1 MGCLLET
8 GNGRWR
14 GGEKCFIH
22 SSIDSFIDSFIHP
35 SIHPSIHSFIHRFI
49 HSSIDSSI
57 HSSIHSTNNP
67 QLFKTPDF
75 NHLFIL
81 PDLNIFVRNLRDLRR
96 HRLHL
101 HLVQRDRRG
110 LLLPSLHST
119 TPRLH
124 ILLRLRRR
132 FIQIHRDR
140 EIDHRQ
146 IEGQRQFRVQHHRR
160 NNRRQDQRA
169 CRRNRLHHR
178 RQILQ
183 NRRSDHAHIHKSAS
197 KYAQKTHKSTV
208 RTA

>member
-1 MGCLLET
+1 M
-8 GNGRWR
+8 
-14 GGEKCFIH
+14 FH
-22 SSIDSFIDSFIHP
+22 SFIHRF
-35 SIHPSIHSFIHRFI
+35 IHSFIHRFI
-49 HSSIDSSI
+49 HSSIHSFTQSSI
-57 HSSIHSTNNP
+57 HPSINPLIHSFIHSTNNP

-146 IEGQRQFRVQHHRR
+146 IEGQRQLRVQHHRR
-160 NNRRQDQRA
+160 NNRRQNQRA

-197 KYAQKTHKSTV
+197 KHAQKTHKSTV